1 MLRHG
6 PGLER
11 RQGLLFRCIDI
22 GAELFA
28 IAAAVTRADMLRR
41 RRGDQAR
48 DEAREAMRL
57 ADSFAAGSR
66 RRVGELFRHIRSNH
80 DAADYRIAQDIMAG
94 DFTWMERDIVGL
106 QKAQLEAWKGP
117 APELSSDGSDGS
129 AHARRTR
136 RVAEVQT
143 QVV

>member
-1 MLRHG
+1 
-6 PGLER
+6 
-11 RQGLLFRCIDI
+11 
-22 GAELFA
+22 
-28 IAAAVTRADMLRR
+28 MLRR
-41 RRGDQAR
+41 REGDEAR
-48 DEAREAMRL
+48 DEAREAARL
-57 ADSFAAGSR
+57 ADSFAAESR
-66 RRVGELFRHIRSNH
+66 RRVGELFRRIRSNH

-117 APELSSDGSDGS
+117 APELSSDGSVGR